1 MSHPPVNPSPDIVRL
16 IDEGYEVEIRQDYL
30 LVHHVPYVT
39 QQKTVAFGTLVSV
52 LNIEADQIVPPR
64 THVAYFIGQFP
75 CTRDGTPMKAQFEHG
90 GATELIPGLQADFS
104 FSHKPKN
111 GYRDYHH
118 KMSCYVE
125 VISEQAQPIDPDATA
140 KTFRPI
146 APKPHESVFQYL
158 DTNSTRAKIGAI
170 AAKLKGRKVAIV
182 GLGGTGSYVLDLV
195 AKTLV
200 DEVHLFDGDRFS
212 QHNAFR
218 SPGAPSLEEL
228 GERQFKVEYFGK
240 IYGRMRREIHI
251 HPCHITSANVGE
263 LASMDFIFICIDD
276 GPAKKIVSDFLAAQG
291 KTFVDVGL
299 GVHEKNGKLFGIV
312 RTTSSAPEKRDHFSK
327 LVSFAQIRDD
337 VYDSNI
343 QIAELNMLNAAMA
356 VIKWKKLWGFYHD
369 VECEFDST
377 YTINTNQLL
386 SDDQI

>member
-1 MSHPPVNPSPDIVRL
+1 MSLPPVSPNADILRL
-16 IDEGYEVEIRQDYL
+16 VNEGYEVEIRRDHL
-30 LVHHVPYVT
+30 LLHHVPYVT
-39 QQKTVAFGTLVSV
+39 PEKTVAYGILVSA
-52 LNIEADQIVPPR
+52 LSIEANQIAPLS
-64 THVAYFIGQFP
+64 THVAFFVGQFP
-75 CTRDGTPMKAQFEHG
+75 CTRDGIPMKAQFEHG
-90 GATELIPGLQADFS
+90 GASEPVPGLRVDFS
-104 FSHKPKN
+104 FSHKPKS

-118 KMSCYVE
+118 KMTRYVE
-125 VISEQAQPIDPDATA
+125 VISEQAQAIDPEATA

-146 APKPHESVFQYL
+146 VQQAHESVFLYL
-158 DTNSTRAKIGAI
+158 DTNSTRAKI
-170 AAKLKGRKVAIV
+170 AALAEKLRGRKVAII

-228 GERQFKVEYFGK
+228 GERLFKVAYFAK
-240 IYGRMRREIHI
+240 IYGRMRRSIHA
-251 HPCHITSANVGE
+251 HPQHVTAANVGE
-263 LASMDFIFICIDD
+263 LAAMDFVFICIDD
-276 GPAKKIVSDFLAAQG
+276 GPSKKVVSDFLAAQG
-291 KTFVDVGL
+291 KTFIDVGL

-312 RTTSSAPEKRDHFSK
+312 RATTSAPEKRDHFPK
-327 LVSFAQIRDD
+327 LVSFAQVRDD

-369 VECEFDST
+369 VEGEVDST
-377 YTINTNQLL
+377 YTINTNQLRG
-386 SDDQI
+386 DD